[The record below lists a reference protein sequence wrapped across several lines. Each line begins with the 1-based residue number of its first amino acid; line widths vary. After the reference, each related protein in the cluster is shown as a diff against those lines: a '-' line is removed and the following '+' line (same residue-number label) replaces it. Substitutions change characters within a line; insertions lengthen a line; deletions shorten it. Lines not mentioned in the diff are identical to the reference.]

1 MKESS
6 KGTSQAPIDKD
17 INLDRDLAK
26 RPNGGDRPNQVSSL
40 DSGTYEIIQSRL
52 LKQKNDLQ
60 KRLSALNEERKK
72 VFGSLETQLIAN
84 DRVNTEHN
92 CIARD
97 IVTIGKYSIFGYNVH
112 FGLRTEITLS
122 DVFSVY
128 EFGNGDG
135 RGASQASSSQASAG
149 SENGKGN
156 EGASVAPQR
165 RSDASQASAAGSE
178 NDLRFRESATGLEII
193 NNPTF
198 QTDFQNLYKYYRNT
212 IFARFAIIGNYLHMV
227 FQLSD
232 SVTDVKSFKWL
243 IESDRL
249 RYIDNRSEHEVRF
262 PAQYG
267 FNWKEA
273 GRDDQRYG
281 EHAHVSIADKVFV
294 ETIGGDLT
302 IKIEDNTEDGQG
314 IYREDVEHRDQTLD
328 DGQYRYADLGN
339 LVVLEIK
346 PFQETPR
353 YFVYNHKIKEV
364 EKIDSI
370 AQAAVL
376 LPDDQGIIFP
386 DGYYLQTGQ
395 YNVFPSVSSDLK
407 FLKRI
412 ASPNGEDHLYIFYN
426 LEKGDYVLM
435 QYNVID
441 QVVKTPIR
449 CSGFTIL
456 EGGELCYFRSEE
468 EQTKHHMMQIWQTP
482 FMKSDVMPSEH
493 QDTMLYKIGNKDI
506 VKAMAEAQ
514 ELITLLNKQDSY
526 EGLYDDIADASKD
539 ILDAYYWL
547 NEDETQKLNL
557 PLQEINKAS
566 NAAIDEFEK
575 VKQLRKKAAQET
587 STLSRKRDDLISKI
601 KSTSFKTI
609 NDFVQLLTQLRTLR
623 GEAIGL
629 YEVRYVDESFIKE
642 IEEQIIAQNELISR
656 RAVTFL
662 LDEKALS
669 PYHEAIAQKEKA
681 LAEAGKVIEIKA
693 LEKEVN
699 QIAEDLELL
708 IEIVSNLDIE
718 DTSQSTRIVENI
730 SLIFATI
737 NQVKAAIK
745 NKIKSVGKKE
755 AQADFAAQLKL
766 IDQSIINYLDIANT
780 PEKCDE
786 FLNKIAIQLEELE
799 GRFADF
805 DEYITEIIEKREEV
819 YAAFDNRKNS
829 LVEARNKKAIA
840 LQNAAERI
848 IKGVQKRAQ
857 SLETATE
864 INGYFASD
872 LMINKVRDIVVQL
885 RELEDAGKAEAIET
899 ALKTSRED
907 ALRKLKD
914 KNELYED
921 GDNIIKLGK
930 HKFGVNKQQLDLTI
944 VYKDDA
950 LFYHLTGTDFYQ
962 ELHNE
967 VLTASKHLWNQDL
980 VSENDSVYRSS
991 YLAYSIFESADKEVL
1006 RSKSDEDLLKVV
1018 QETAGGNYSAGY
1030 VKGVHDHDAM
1040 LILKTLLHKHHD
1052 LGLLIYPPQVRASAQ
1067 IFWNGLS
1074 QETQQEFDEMIKSA
1088 GEVLEVFPE
1097 SQEYDVV
1104 ISKIA
1109 DQFDGLFDSAQ
1120 RPSHL
1125 PKLSD
1130 KENTKVAERSRSYR
1144 EIAEYLFYELKDND
1158 HFMVSHEAQKLRED
1172 FEKRITEQNAE
1183 QRFKASLEKCKSEAA
1198 KVELV
1203 RLWVSAFARSLS
1215 GVEGKARKN
1224 SSNSGEFDSAQS
1236 TADDKKKM
1244 SSLRSLSGVEAIA
1257 ESKLAYID
1265 ECVANLLY
1273 GEQVAAENIAI
1284 SPDEEIKN
1292 LKGAHATLD
1301 EGTFLF
1307 HYHQFVA
1314 VLKHFTSVQVPAYNA
1329 FRKAKHEVTEELK
1342 EQLRLEEFRPRV
1354 LSSFVRNKLIDQV
1367 YFPLIGDNLAKQLG
1381 TVGDNK
1387 RTDRMGLLLLI
1398 SPPGYG
1404 KTTLMEYVANR
1415 LGLIFMK
1422 INGPAIGHEVTSVD
1436 PEAANNAA
1444 TREELKKLNLA
1455 FEMGDNVMLYLDDI
1469 QHCNPEFLQ
1478 KFISLSDGTRKIEGV
1493 FNGKP
1498 KTYDLR
1504 SKKFCVIMAGN
1515 PYTESGDKF
1524 QIPDMLANRA
1534 DIYNLGDIIGDTAH
1548 LFELSLI
1555 ENALTSNPV
1564 LHQLSNRNFDDVYTL
1579 LDRVENGTSDNELQ
1593 GNHST
1598 QEIADYVAV
1607 LEKVVKIRNTV
1618 LKVNETYIDSAG
1630 TEDEYRTEPAFKLQG
1645 SYRDMNKLVAK
1656 VVPIMND
1663 KELQTLLQSHY
1674 ESESQTLT
1682 SAAEANLLKYKEL
1695 INNLSDAEQQR
1706 WNEIKTIFQKNN
1718 KLKGLGGNN
1727 MSQILSQMMEFTE
1740 NLEGI
1745 KEVLRKGL
1753 GR

>member
-1 MKESS
+1 MAEKN
-6 KGTSQAPIDKD
+6 TNNTTQ
-17 INLDRDLAK
+17 
-26 RPNGGDRPNQVSSL
+26 L

-60 KRLSALNEERKK
+60 QRLNELNEERKK
-72 VFGSLETQLIAN
+72 VFGSLETRLIAN
-84 DRVNTEHN
+84 DRVNTENN

-112 FGLRTEITLS
+112 LGLRTEMQLS
-122 DVFSVY
+122 DVFSIY
-128 EFGNGDG
+128 EFDRDGVDGD
-135 RGASQASSSQASAG
+135 A
-149 SENGKGN
+149 
-156 EGASVAPQR
+156 
-165 RSDASQASAAGSE
+165 
-178 NDLRFRESATGLEII
+178 LRFRESGNKLNLITDPI
-193 NNPTF
+193 F
-198 QTDFQNLYKYYRNT
+198 QTDFENLYKYYRNT
-212 IFARFAIIGNYLHMV
+212 IFSKFAIMGNYLHMV

-232 SVTDVKSFKWL
+232 SVTDIKTFKWL
-243 IESDRL
+243 ITDDGL
-249 RYIDNRSEHEVRF
+249 QYVDNRSEHEYRF

-267 FNWKEA
+267 FQWKEA
-273 GRDDQRYG
+273 GRDNQRAG
-281 EHAHVSIADKVFV
+281 VHGHVSILDKVFV

-302 IKIEDNTEDGQG
+302 IKVEDNTDDGQG

-339 LVVLEIK
+339 LIVLEIK
-346 PFQETPR
+346 PFQEEPR

-364 EKIDSI
+364 ERINSI
-370 AQAAVL
+370 AEAAVL

-386 DGYYLQTGQ
+386 SGYYLQTGE
-395 YNVFPSVSSDLK
+395 YNVFPSDAGKLK
-407 FLKRI
+407 FQQRI
-412 ASPNGEDHLYIFYN
+412 ASPNGEDHLYVFYN
-426 LEKGDYVLM
+426 AAQGLYVLM
-435 QYNVID
+435 SYNVID
-441 QVVKTPIR
+441 QTVKTPIV
-449 CSGFTIL
+449 CNGFTIL
-456 EGGELCYFRSEE
+456 EQGELCYFRTED

-482 FMKSDVMPSEH
+482 YLKGNIMPSEH
-493 QDTMLYKIGNKDI
+493 QDTMLFKIGNKDI
-506 VKAMAEAQ
+506 VKAMAQAN
-514 ELITLLNKQDSY
+514 ELLTLLNKEDSY
-526 EGLYDDIADASKD
+526 GGLYDDIARSSKD

-547 NEDETQKLNL
+547 PEEETKQINL
-557 PLQEINKAS
+557 PLNEINKAS

-575 VKQLRKKAAQET
+575 VKQLRKQAAADTRDISKKADE
-587 STLSRKRDDLISKI
+587 LFSKI
-601 KSTSFKTI
+601 KSTSFKSI
-609 NDFVQLLTQLRTLR
+609 NDFVELLTQLRSLR

-629 YEVRYVDESFIKE
+629 YEIRYVDTDFIKG
-642 IEEQIIAQNELISR
+642 IEEQIVEQNEVISR

-662 LDEKALS
+662 LDD
-669 PYHEAIAQKEKA
+669 KA
-681 LAEAGKVIEIKA
+681 LAPYHDAVAEKQKALDDTKKVIEIKN

-708 IEIVSNLDIE
+708 IDIVSNLEIE
-718 DTSQSTRIVENI
+718 DTSHSTKIIENI

-745 NKIKSVGKKE
+745 NKVKTVGKKE

-786 FLNKIAIQLEELE
+786 FLTKVSIQLEELE
-799 GRFADF
+799 GKFADYE
-805 DEYITEIIEKREEV
+805 EYITEIIGKREEV
-819 YAAFDNRKNS
+819 YAAFDNRKSS
-829 LVEARNKKAIA
+829 LVEARNKKAMA
-840 LQNAAERI
+840 FQNAAERI
-848 IKGVQKRAQ
+848 LKGVQKRAQ
-857 SLETATE
+857 SLDSVTE

-885 RELEDAGKAEAIET
+885 KDLDDAGKAEAIET
-899 ALKTSRED
+899 ALKVARED

-944 VYKDDA
+944 VFKDNG

-967 VLTASKHLWNQDL
+967 ILTQSQGIWNQDL
-980 VSENDSVYRSS
+980 VSENNQVYRSA
-991 YLAYSIFESADKEVL
+991 YLAYSIFKSGDKEAL
-1006 RSKSDEDLLKVV
+1006 RIMSPADLLTTV
-1018 QETAGGNYSAGY
+1018 QEIASGNYSGGY
-1030 VKGVHDHDAM
+1030 VKGVHDHDAAQY
-1040 LILKTLLHKHHD
+1040 LSVLLHKHHD
-1052 LGLLIYPPQVRASAQ
+1052 LGLLTYDPNTRAQAQ
-1067 IFWNGLS
+1067 FYWNALDTKHQS
-1074 QETQQEFDEMIKSA
+1074 NLNRILKSA
-1088 GEVLEVFPE
+1088 GEVLSVFPD
-1097 SQEYDVV
+1097 SKEYDF
-1104 ISKIA
+1104 IIEELADDIFKTSESANSLSIA
-1109 DQFDGLFDSAQ
+1109 S
-1120 RPSHL
+1120 
-1125 PKLSD
+1125 
-1130 KENTKVAERSRSYR
+1130 
-1144 EIAEYLFYELKDND
+1144 YLFNELKDND
-1158 HFMVSHEAQKLRED
+1158 HFTVSTSAIQLKEA
-1172 FEKRITEQNAE
+1172 FEKKIKSQNADLK
-1183 QRFKASLEKCKSEAA
+1183 FKKSLEACEDEKS

-1203 RLWVSAFARSLS
+1203 RHWVSAFAKADSKQSLLTY
-1215 GVEGKARKN
+1215 VN
-1224 SSNSGEFDSAQS
+1224 
-1236 TADDKKKM
+1236 
-1244 SSLRSLSGVEAIA
+1244 
-1257 ESKLAYID
+1257 
-1265 ECVANLLY
+1265 ECVANILY
-1273 GEQVAAENIAI
+1273 GELTADKTVAI
-1284 SPDEEIKN
+1284 SPSENIN
-1292 LKGAHATLD
+1292 GLKGSHQTIEEGVFVFNYHEFVHTL
-1301 EGTFLF
+1301 E
-1307 HYHQFVA
+1307 
-1314 VLKHFTSVQVPAYNA
+1314 HFTTIKVPAYET
-1329 FRKAKHEVTEELK
+1329 FRKAKQEVTEELK
-1342 EQLRLEEFRPRV
+1342 ESLRLEEFKPRV

-1381 TVGDNK
+1381 TVGDTK

-1422 INGPAIGHEVTSVD
+1422 INGPAIGHEITSVD
-1436 PEAANNAA
+1436 PEAATNAA

-1493 FNGKP
+1493 YNGKP

-1548 LFELSLI
+1548 LFELSLV

-1564 LHQLSNRNFDDVYTL
+1564 LQQLSNKHFDDVYAL
-1579 LDRVENGTSDNELQ
+1579 IDRVQNGASDNELK
-1593 GNHST
+1593 GNHSN

-1607 LEKVVKIRNTV
+1607 LEKVLKIRDTV
-1618 LKVNETYIDSAG
+1618 LKVNQTYIASAG
-1630 TEDEYRTEPAFKLQG
+1630 MEDTYRTEPSFKLQG

-1656 VVPIMND
+1656 VVPIMDD
-1663 KELQTLLQSHY
+1663 KELQTLLLSHY

-1695 INNLSDAEQQR
+1695 INTITPEEQQR
-1706 WNEIKTIFQKNN
+1706 WEDIKGIFAKNN
-1718 KLKGLGGNN
+1718 KLSGLGGQNQ
-1727 MSQILSQMMEFTE
+1727 MSQVLSQMMDFTE

-1745 KEVLRKGL
+1745 KEVLKKGL
-1753 GR
+1753 SK